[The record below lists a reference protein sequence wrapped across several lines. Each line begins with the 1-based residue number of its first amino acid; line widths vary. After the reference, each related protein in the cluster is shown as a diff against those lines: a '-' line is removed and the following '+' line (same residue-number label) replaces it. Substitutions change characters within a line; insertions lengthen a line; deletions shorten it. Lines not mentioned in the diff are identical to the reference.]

1 MPTGPRKLDC
11 PSALLGFN
19 FLALPTLGCPS
30 SVTFHLTPLIGML
43 PRAACKALNS
53 RWEEISFLPIFLF
66 FWEKRSEMW
75 REAAVWMCDKHCLSH
90 SMHTCQLWSSI
101 MDDNNEILQEYWYT
115 DLSSSYSD
123 ISQSQSQSQSTDD
136 QVMDI
141 AAIFI
146 ALVMKEVISYGTS
159 TYDKMPYH
167 TSALTGEMWV
177 TELLHGHP
185 E

>member
-1 MPTGPRKLDC
+1 
-11 PSALLGFN
+11 
-19 FLALPTLGCPS
+19 
-30 SVTFHLTPLIGML
+30 
-43 PRAACKALNS
+43 
-53 RWEEISFLPIFLF
+53 
-66 FWEKRSEMW
+66 
-75 REAAVWMCDKHCLSH
+75 
-90 SMHTCQLWSSI
+90 